1 MGNRMTLAEQ
11 MKANKRVITKAIRE
25 MDRER
30 NALEREKV
38 KLEREIKKL
47 AKQNEMAAVRVMA
60 KDLVRTRQYISK
72 FHVMKSNLQSLS
84 LKMQTMKT
92 THEMG
97 MAMGKMTKAMKRM
110 NKKMNAQTIN
120 KIVREFEME
129 NEKTEFTEEMMND
142 AIGDAFDDGET
153 EAEEDAVVN
162 QVLDEI
168 GVNLNGDLQAAP
180 SAPVQE
186 PAPAVQQKQPQPVAA
201 AAEEDAAVS
210 DLEARL
216 NNLRRGN

>member
-1 MGNRMTLAEQ
+1 MSLQEQ
-11 MKANKRVITKAIRE
+11 LRQNKRVVNRAIRE

-30 NALEREKV
+30 AALEREKA
-38 KLEREIKKL
+38 KIERDIKKL
-47 AKQNEMAAVRVMA
+47 AKQNEMAAVRVLA

-92 THEMG
+92 QHEMAL
-97 MAMGKMTKAMKRM
+97 AMGKMTKSMKRM
-110 NKKMNAQTIN
+110 NKKMNIQTIT
-120 KIVREFEME
+120 KIVTEFERE
-129 NEKTEFTEEMMND
+129 NEKTEMTEEMMSD
-142 AIGDAFDDGET
+142 VIGDAFDDGE
-153 EAEEDAVVN
+153 AEEEEDRIVN

-168 GVNLNGDLQAAP
+168 GITLTDDLQAAP
-180 SAPVQE
+180 SGAVKESAAQE
-186 PAPAVQQKQPQPVAA
+186 KAAEPVAEA
-201 AAEEDAAVS
+201 DDAAVS